1 MKTKLLFSVL
11 LGFFLFSF
19 ISCQQSRNDLNIKD
33 AATGNAGEILVVMP
47 DESWKADAGQAL
59 RDVFHEDLY
68 TVPQEEFIFDLY
80 QIKKSEFTGLNQRN
94 RNVIIPD
101 IDPVYEYGELR
112 MKSDVYSQPQ
122 TVIYIKAPDYQS
134 FVETV
139 ASNKQKLV
147 EVFKKADRERLIPY
161 LKKHQIEKYANDI
174 EENYG
179 VYFAVPRSYT
189 FDVKNENFAWLS
201 YETKHATQSFLVYRY
216 PADSTGNPSLDY
228 LIEKR
233 NEILKENV
241 PGVRPNSYMTTETKY
256 HYPILTGRIINN
268 HEVWVMEGLWKV
280 ENDFMGG
287 SFISFTL
294 VDEDTNEFVTVESF
308 VYDPRGDI
316 RDKIRRLEAV
326 LWTIELR

>member
-1 MKTKLLFSVL
+1 MKTKLLYPL
-11 LGFFLFSF
+11 LTVIFLMNL
-19 ISCQQSRNDLNIKD
+19 ISCQQSRQDLNIKD
-33 AATGNAGEILVVMP
+33 AATGNAGEILVLMA
-47 DESWKADAGQAL
+47 DESWKGDAGQAL

-68 TVPQEEFIFDLY
+68 TVPQVEFIFDLY
-80 QIKKSEFTGLNQRN
+80 QIPKSEFNGLNQRN
-94 RNVIIPD
+94 RNVIIPQ
-101 IDPVYEYGELR
+101 IDPGLEYGELR

-122 TVIYIKAPDYQS
+122 TVIYIKAPDYPE
-134 FVETV
+134 FVKTV
-139 ASNKQKLV
+139 ESNKKQLI
-147 EVFKKADRERLIPY
+147 EIFKKADRERLIPY

-174 EENYG
+174 VEKYG

-189 FDVKNENFAWLS
+189 FDVKKDNFAWLS
-201 YETKHATQSFLVYRY
+201 YETRQTTQSFLVYRY
-216 PADSTGNPSLDY
+216 PADSTGKPSLEY

-241 PGVRPNSYMTTETKY
+241 PGARPGSYMSTETKY
-256 HYPILTGRIINN
+256 HYPILTGRIVNN
-268 HEVWVMEGLWKV
+268 QECWVMEGLWKV

-294 VDEDTNEFVTVESF
+294 VDEDTDEFVTVEAF

>member
-1 MKTKLLFSVL
+1 MKTKLLYPFLSVI
-11 LGFFLFSF
+11 FLISM
-19 ISCQQSRNDLNIKD
+19 ISCQESRQEMNVKD
-33 AATGNAGEILVVMP
+33 AATGNAGEILVVMA
-47 DESWKADAGQAL
+47 DESWKGEAGQAL

-68 TVPQEEFIFDLY
+68 TVPQEEFVFDLY

-101 IDPVYEYGELR
+101 IDPGLEYGELR
-112 MKSDVYSQPQ
+112 MKSDVYSKPQ
-122 TVIYIKAPDYQS
+122 TIIYIKAPNYPE

-139 ASNKQKLV
+139 KSNKKQLV
-147 EVFKKADRERLIPY
+147 EIFKKADRERLIPY

-189 FDVKNENFAWLS
+189 FDVKKDDFAWLS
-201 YETKHATQSFLVYRY
+201 YETRHATQSFLVYRY
-216 PADSTGNPSLDY
+216 PADSTGTPSLDY
-228 LIEKR
+228 LVEKR

-241 PGVRPNSYMTTETKY
+241 PGARPGSYMSTETKY
-256 HYPILTGRIINN
+256 HYPMLTGRIINN
-268 HEVWVMEGLWKV
+268 QEIWVMEGLWKV

-294 VDEDTNEFVTVESF
+294 VDEDTDEFVTVEAF

-326 LWTIELR
+326 LWTVELR